1 MRQLVYKNSFKK
13 EYALMQKRGK
23 DLTKLSALITLLC
36 QDTPLPEKN
45 RDHALVGN
53 WSGFRDCHIEPD
65 WLLIYKKS
73 KDAHGVETLYLE
85 ATGSH
90 ADLF

>member
-13 EYALMQKRGK
+13 EFALMQKRGK
-23 DLTKLSALITLLC
+23 DLKKLSALINLLR

-53 WSGFRDCHIEPD
+53 WAGLRDCHIEPD
-65 WLLIYKKS
+65 WLLIYKKG
-73 KDAHGVETLYLE
+73 KDAEGVETLYLE